1 MSILE
6 LLKKLDAE
14 ATPGPWQY
22 LDAYRDTPEY
32 LREADIG
39 TRSEEII
46 SRDSGVYGPSTEDA
60 ELIIHMRNALPK
72 LLNVIEA
79 TLKAG
84 QLIRDALSDI
94 LSSPVSDYMSDDLR
108 RRYTFELK
116 AWDVATG
123 DEP

>member
-14 ATPGPWQY
+14 ATPGPWRY
-22 LDAYRDTPEY
+22 LHAYRDTPEY
-32 LREADIG
+32 LREANIG

-72 LLNVIEA
+72 LLNIIEA
-79 TLKAG
+79 ALKAG
-84 QLIRDALSDI
+84 RAMRDSYYTSKVAPGDNLDFDNAVDNWDEATKEDI
-94 LSSPVSDYMSDDLR
+94 
-108 RRYTFELK
+108 
-116 AWDVATG
+116 
-123 DEP
+123 

>member
-14 ATPGPWQY
+14 ATPGPWRY
-22 LDAYRDTPEY
+22 LHAYRDTPEY
-32 LREADIG
+32 LREANIG

-72 LLNVIEA
+72 LLNIIEA
-79 TLKAG
+79 A
-84 QLIRDALSDI
+84 QAMRDKY
-94 LSSPVSDYMSDDLR
+94 VDDVLGEYGP
-108 RRYTFELK
+108 YTQEELYTRWPEIK
-116 AWDVATG
+116 AWDVATKG
-123 DEP
+123 EDI